1 MCIFLIGWH
10 LLIVNEGKNA
20 FNLKKMGICPPLN
33 PPPETPNLS
42 VQTFKNVRP
51 NLSVQVSVQ
60 THFSSFL
67 LPPHF
72 STFKHHFIVILSP
85 FYQSS
90 PNLPIPLNKAV

>member
-60 THFSSFL
+60 THFPSFL
-67 LPPHF
+67 PPAFLNLQTSFYSH
-72 STFKHHFIVILSP
+72 SKPLLSIIV
-85 FYQSS
+85 QSS
-90 PNLPIPLNKAV
+90 NPFK